1 MATQKYRERMAE
13 SEPNCSPHGSES
25 ERQLEGEK
33 DKGRG
38 ELLKES
44 KEGNRSNRILNQ
56 KEDETEED
64 DDQSDDQN
72 RNLHKKRKMKQKK
85 KQEPNS
91 KSTMKEGDDCSA
103 GGGDGGLKSNNGLA
117 VRRERLFPRMSL
129 RILLVEAD
137 DSTRQIIAVLL
148 RKCSYRVAA
157 VADGLTAWEVL
168 KQRPHSIDLIL
179 TEFDLP
185 SISGYALLS
194 LIMEHE
200 MCKNIPVIMMSKE
213 DSISTV
219 YKCMVRGAADY
230 LVKPVRRNELRN
242 LWQHVWRRHIQQLS
256 RDNFPQDESVGQD
269 RAEAASENNAATN
282 RSAGN
287 VDCAQKNNE
296 NAEKGSDT
304 QSSCTKPDMEAEC
317 TGNEQELLQQVGV
330 KSFGNETKDER
341 CEAFTG
347 SNQRSPV
354 LENEARGSTTGEG
367 NNPDGRILYEDT
379 RAETERT
386 RTDINMEAGDSNSAK
401 FNREGIDFMGA
412 AAVNKCA
419 IENINSNFGSN
430 PDLDPSLKSTHPGEL
445 EIQGTEERHTLRHSN
460 TSAFTRYTGR
470 QSYFQHSTSSSVSN
484 PKEPTADSER
494 NFSNVADSG
503 GPSPS
508 VFGDVTLPAVQIKEP
523 ETENSSH
530 QKSAVQIPTPVARA
544 RINDKNTGY
553 TSMFPPF
560 ESEKSAISPPQS
572 PSSVKVSD
580 HHSYFR
586 SNNSERLGDQ
596 LCLASESTTKETMKI
611 QDKKLE
617 SLEDQG
623 CISPVTD
630 QKSASS
636 SFCDGGLSHRNSMG
650 YGSTCGSNSDVDQVV
665 MNKAEADSKDEGVFT
680 HVKSSSTRSAE
691 REAALAKFRLKRK
704 ERCYDK
710 KVRYE
715 SRKTLAEQRPRVKG
729 QFVRQVP
736 AVASTFRT

>member
-242 LWQHVWRRHIQQLS
+242 LWQHVWRRHIQLS

-304 QSSCTKPDMEAEC
+304 QVGTCSRGSSCASISISS
-317 TGNEQELLQQVGV
+317 V
-330 KSFGNETKDER
+330 S
-341 CEAFTG
+341 
-347 SNQRSPV
+347 
-354 LENEARGSTTGEG
+354 
-367 NNPDGRILYEDT
+367 
-379 RAETERT
+379 
-386 RTDINMEAGDSNSAK
+386 GDSNSAK

-460 TSAFTRYTGR
+460 TSAFTR
-470 QSYFQHSTSSSVSN
+470 
-484 PKEPTADSER
+484 
-494 NFSNVADSG
+494 
-503 GPSPS
+503 
-508 VFGDVTLPAVQIKEP
+508 
-523 ETENSSH
+523 
-530 QKSAVQIPTPVARA
+530 
-544 RINDKNTGY
+544 
-553 TSMFPPF
+553 
-560 ESEKSAISPPQS
+560 
-572 PSSVKVSD
+572 
-580 HHSYFR
+580 
-586 SNNSERLGDQ
+586 
-596 LCLASESTTKETMKI
+596 
-611 QDKKLE
+611 
-617 SLEDQG
+617 
-623 CISPVTD
+623 
-630 QKSASS
+630 
-636 SFCDGGLSHRNSMG
+636 
-650 YGSTCGSNSDVDQVV
+650 
-665 MNKAEADSKDEGVFT
+665 
-680 HVKSSSTRSAE
+680 
-691 REAALAKFRLKRK
+691 
-704 ERCYDK
+704 
-710 KVRYE
+710 
-715 SRKTLAEQRPRVKG
+715 
-729 QFVRQVP
+729 
-736 AVASTFRT
+736 

>member
-148 RKCSYRVAA
+148 RKCSYRAVAA

-242 LWQHVWRRHIQQLS
+242 LWQHVWRRHIQLS

-460 TSAFTRYTGR
+460 TSAFTRYISKPL
-470 QSYFQHSTSSSVSN
+470 QSQHSTSSVCK
-484 PKEPTADSER
+484 PGFDLER
-494 NFSNVADSG
+494 NFPSVIGDASAS
-503 GPSPS
+503 PSPS
-508 VFGDVTLPAVQIKEP
+508 LGVHRTTSLPISQFKKSDVG
-523 ETENSSH
+523 SSMPPFQH
-530 QKSAVQIPTPVARA
+530 QANDL
-544 RINDKNTGY
+544 RIGGSNTGY
-553 TSMFPPF
+553 CSMIPPF
-560 ESEKSAISPPQS
+560 TYKQSAAVQMPSPCSANHSEPHTKLNPQPKYVTGSNHLYEPPGHASA
-572 PSSVKVSD
+572 
-580 HHSYFR
+580 
-586 SNNSERLGDQ
+586 
-596 LCLASESTTKETMKI
+596 STNTTWQN
-611 QDKKLE
+611 QDAKLE
-617 SLEDQG
+617 SQAH
-623 CISPVTD
+623 ISSITD
-630 QKSASS
+630 QNGSS
-636 SFCDGGLSHRNSMG
+636 SFYNTAVNHHTSMA
-650 YGSTCGSNSDVDQVV
+650 YGSTSGSMGNVDQVV
-665 MNKAEADSKDEGVFT
+665 AEGRNEGGVFT
-680 HVKSSSTRSAE
+680 RIRNSRRWSME
-691 REAALAKFRLKRK
+691 REAALIKFCLKRK
-704 ERCYDK
+704 ERCFEK

-715 SRKTLAEQRPRVKG
+715 SRKKLAEQRPRVKG
-729 QFVRQVP
+729 QFVRKAPVETTTTLEP
-736 AVASTFRT
+736 E

>member
-242 LWQHVWRRHIQQLS
+242 LWQHQLS

-287 VDCAQKNNE
+287 VDCAQKNN
-296 NAEKGSDT
+296 
-304 QSSCTKPDMEAEC
+304 SSCTKPDMEAEC

-354 LENEARGSTTGEG
+354 LENEAR
-367 NNPDGRILYEDT
+367 
-379 RAETERT
+379 ERT

-460 TSAFTRYTGR
+460 TSAFTRYISKPL
-470 QSYFQHSTSSSVSN
+470 QSQHSTSSVCK
-484 PKEPTADSER
+484 PGFDLER
-494 NFSNVADSG
+494 NFPSVIGDASAS
-503 GPSPS
+503 PSPS
-508 VFGDVTLPAVQIKEP
+508 LGVHRTTSLPISQFKKSDVG
-523 ETENSSH
+523 SSMPPFQH
-530 QKSAVQIPTPVARA
+530 QANDL
-544 RINDKNTGY
+544 RIGGSNTGY
-553 TSMFPPF
+553 CSMIPPF
-560 ESEKSAISPPQS
+560 TYKQSAAVQMPPG
-572 PSSVKVSD
+572 
-580 HHSYFR
+580 H
-586 SNNSERLGDQ
+586 
-596 LCLASESTTKETMKI
+596 ASASTNTTWQN
-611 QDKKLE
+611 QDAKLE
-617 SLEDQG
+617 SQAH
-623 CISPVTD
+623 ISSITD
-630 QKSASS
+630 QNGSS
-636 SFCDGGLSHRNSMG
+636 SFYNTAVNHHTSMA
-650 YGSTCGSNSDVDQVV
+650 YGSTSGSMGNVDQVV
-665 MNKAEADSKDEGVFT
+665 AEGRNEAEADSKDEGVFT

>member
-242 LWQHVWRRHIQQLS
+242 LWQHQLS

-460 TSAFTRYTGR
+460 TSAFTRYISKPL
-470 QSYFQHSTSSSVSN
+470 QSQHSTSSVCK
-484 PKEPTADSER
+484 PGFDLER
-494 NFSNVADSG
+494 NFPSVIGDASAS
-503 GPSPS
+503 PSPS
-508 VFGDVTLPAVQIKEP
+508 LGVHRTTSLPISQFKKSDVG
-523 ETENSSH
+523 SSMPPFQH
-530 QKSAVQIPTPVARA
+530 QANDL
-544 RINDKNTGY
+544 RIGGSNTGY
-553 TSMFPPF
+553 CSMIPPF
-560 ESEKSAISPPQS
+560 TYKQSAAVQMPSPCSANHPKY
-572 PSSVKVSD
+572 VTG
-580 HHSYFR
+580 
-586 SNNSERLGDQ
+586 SNHLYEPPGH
-596 LCLASESTTKETMKI
+596 ASASTNTTWQN
-611 QDKKLE
+611 QDAKLE
-617 SLEDQG
+617 SQAH
-623 CISPVTD
+623 ISSITD
-630 QKSASS
+630 QNGSS
-636 SFCDGGLSHRNSMG
+636 SFYNTAHRNSMG

>member
-242 LWQHVWRRHIQQLS
+242 LWQHQLS

-460 TSAFTRYTGR
+460 TSAFTR
-470 QSYFQHSTSSSVSN
+470 STSSVCK
-484 PKEPTADSER
+484 PGFDLER
-494 NFSNVADSG
+494 NFPSVIGDASAS
-503 GPSPS
+503 PSPS
-508 VFGDVTLPAVQIKEP
+508 LGVHRTTSLPISQFKKSDVG
-523 ETENSSH
+523 SSMPPFQH
-530 QKSAVQIPTPVARA
+530 QANDL
-544 RINDKNTGY
+544 RIGGSNTGY
-553 TSMFPPF
+553 CSMIPPF
-560 ESEKSAISPPQS
+560 TYKQSAAVQMPSPCSANHPKY
-572 PSSVKVSD
+572 VTG
-580 HHSYFR
+580 
-586 SNNSERLGDQ
+586 SNHLYEPPGH
-596 LCLASESTTKETMKI
+596 ASASTNTTWQN
-611 QDKKLE
+611 QDAKLE
-617 SLEDQG
+617 SQAH
-623 CISPVTD
+623 ISSITD
-630 QKSASS
+630 QNGSS
-636 SFCDGGLSHRNSMG
+636 SFYNTAHRNSMG

>member
-148 RKCSYRVAA
+148 RKCSYRV
-157 VADGLTAWEVL
+157 
-168 KQRPHSIDLIL
+168 
-179 TEFDLP
+179 
-185 SISGYALLS
+185 
-194 LIMEHE
+194 
-200 MCKNIPVIMMSKE
+200 MSKE

-242 LWQHVWRRHIQQLS
+242 LWQHVWRRHIQLS

>member
-242 LWQHVWRRHIQQLS
+242 LWQHVWRRHIQLS

-296 NAEKGSDT
+296 NAEKGTATSKE
-304 QSSCTKPDMEAEC
+304 SSAMTLDNMVEDADMDPK
-317 TGNEQELLQQVGV
+317 V
-330 KSFGNETKDER
+330 
-341 CEAFTG
+341 CESYNACFTG
-347 SNQRSPV
+347 
-354 LENEARGSTTGEG
+354 EE
-367 NNPDGRILYEDT
+367 
-379 RAETERT
+379 
-386 RTDINMEAGDSNSAK
+386 
-401 FNREGIDFMGA
+401 IDFMGA
-412 AAVNKCA
+412 APLHRSSHTNVEFDSSAHLDL
-419 IENINSNFGSN
+419 SLRSSY
-430 PDLDPSLKSTHPGEL
+430 PDGVEIQAAEGTNSLK
-445 EIQGTEERHTLRHSN
+445 HSRA
-460 TSAFTRYTGR
+460 SSFTRYTGR

-572 PSSVKVSD
+572 PS
-580 HHSYFR
+580 